1 MIGGRVRAMIVREW
15 PKFWEIF
22 YLSLVIPR
30 ILPQL
35 AAVLTVSLLV
45 VVASRHG
52 WMEIPKVPTVGLTV
66 IGAALSIFAAFRNSA
81 SYERWWEARKISGL
95 IVVELRNLSRQAN
108 CYIAKAPGDDLPR
121 RFTLRC
127 IAFMQVTRDFLRDR
141 HSEEEVARYLSP
153 EESAAVVSSRHGAN
167 CLLARFSADIA
178 GAVAA
183 GRLSPQMARA
193 LEEKVSALASACG
206 MLERTKSTPIP
217 FSYTLALRRLSYMFC
232 FLVPFGI
239 HNASTY
245 WTPLRA
251 VIISHIFF
259 GLDVLAEVMEAPFS
273 DTSMA
278 IPLDAMTRGLEIHV
292 LDLLGEKNLPSRS
305 VRRASYSPDGTFRRV
320 LTDSQSSVAGCD
332 LCI

>member
-1 MIGGRVRAMIVREW
+1 MIVRGK
-15 PKFWEIF
+15 PTFWEIF

-45 VVASRHG
+45 VVLSRHG
-52 WMEIPKVPTVGLTV
+52 WAQIPNVPTVGLTV

-108 CYIAKAPGDDLPR
+108 FYIAKVPDDDLPR
-121 RFTLRC
+121 RITLRC

-141 HSEEEVARYLSP
+141 HGEQEVARYLSP
-153 EESAAVVSSRHGAN
+153 EEGAVVVASRHGMR
-167 CLLARFSADIA
+167 CLLGRFSADIA
-178 GAVAA
+178 EAVAA

-206 MLERTKSTPIP
+206 MLERTKATPIP
-217 FSYTLALRRLSYMFC
+217 FSYTLALRRLTYMFC

-239 HNASTY
+239 HDASTY
-245 WTPLRA
+245 WTPLLA
-251 VIISHIFF
+251 AIISYIFF
-259 GLDVLAEVMEAPFS
+259 GLDVLAEVMESPFS
-273 DTSMA
+273 DTSMV
-278 IPLDAMTRGLEIHV
+278 IPLDAMTRGLEIYV
-292 LDLLGEKNLPSRS
+292 LESLGEKNLPEPIR
-305 VRRASYSPDGTFRRV
+305 PKGFV
-320 LTDSQSSVAGCD
+320 LT
-332 LCI
+332 